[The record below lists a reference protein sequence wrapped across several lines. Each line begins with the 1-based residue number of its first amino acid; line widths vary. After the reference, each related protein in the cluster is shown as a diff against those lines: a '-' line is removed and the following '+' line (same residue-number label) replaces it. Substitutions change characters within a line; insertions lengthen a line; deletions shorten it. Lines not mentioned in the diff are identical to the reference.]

1 MNPNRTLAQDIALA
15 TIFACIVTFIA
26 VLTPDWLIFM
36 D

>member
-1 MNPNRTLAQDIALA
+1 MNPNRTIIQDIALA

>member
-1 MNPNRTLAQDIALA
+1 MNPNRTLIQDIALA
-15 TIFACIVTFIA
+15 TILACVITFIA